1 MISIIIC
8 SVKKDERPKVEAN
21 IKTTI
26 GDIKY
31 EVLWID
37 NTENRYSIFQAYE
50 EGTRK
55 AQYKYLCFMHEDIVF
70 HSQDWGRTCIKRM
83 EEDENIGML
92 GVAGGQFVSRISD
105 GWWSMLKM
113 RKGRIIQGFSAQG
126 EQKIREDIFDSD
138 WTHNQVVAID
148 GLWMLTKKEVFDKGV
163 YWDTV
168 HYKGFHFYDLDFSI
182 QIVEKGYRIEIIP
195 VIIEHRSGGMQ
206 NPTFWDNYL
215 SFHQKWN
222 HFLPVHTS
230 NITQDDIKEYED
242 SLVGEIVNL
251 NKTVLEQKGTIWKL
265 RTQLSKT
272 GYYKIQ
278 RILSFFKNKH

>member
-83 EEDENIGML
+83 EEDEKMSPVDAWPFFHSDQSATSAIMD
-92 GVAGGQFVSRISD
+92 QIS
-105 GWWSMLKM
+105 GALMPMPKQ
-113 RKGRIIQGFSAQG
+113 I
-126 EQKIREDIFDSD
+126 KI
-138 WTHNQVVAID
+138 
-148 GLWMLTKKEVFDKGV
+148 
-163 YWDTV
+163 
-168 HYKGFHFYDLDFSI
+168 
-182 QIVEKGYRIEIIP
+182 
-195 VIIEHRSGGMQ
+195 
-206 NPTFWDNYL
+206 
-215 SFHQKWN
+215 
-222 HFLPVHTS
+222 
-230 NITQDDIKEYED
+230 
-242 SLVGEIVNL
+242 
-251 NKTVLEQKGTIWKL
+251 
-265 RTQLSKT
+265 
-272 GYYKIQ
+272 
-278 RILSFFKNKH
+278 